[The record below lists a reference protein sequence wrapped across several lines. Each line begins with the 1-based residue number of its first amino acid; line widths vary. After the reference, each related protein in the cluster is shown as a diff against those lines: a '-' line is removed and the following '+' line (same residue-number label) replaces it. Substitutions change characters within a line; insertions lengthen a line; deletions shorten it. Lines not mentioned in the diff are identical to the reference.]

1 MKSDGRD
8 ARLHEK
14 WEKTGMLSGI
24 EDPEMLR
31 KIVQLFENQAQA
43 MCTRPDYK
51 ASENPDFIKMT
62 GELIFPLIRWVFQH
76 KAYESEDRP
85 EVPLNADWDV
95 MSMPHQE
102 FDGDMISATTR
113 KMVTQADFQGNEDV
127 CEYHRMC
134 PDISMLHTLQVMMRR
149 EFEQMWKGQKV
160 WVYVPFQPMLF
171 RPGRTIGFVTRYGC
185 RGKQKDAKL
194 ENNSEQ
200 AACD

>member
-1 MKSDGRD
+1 MNDD
-8 ARLHEK
+8 HHTRLHEK

-31 KIVQLFENQAQA
+31 KIVQLFENQEQA
-43 MCTRPDYK
+43 MRAHTSWEDQDH
-51 ASENPDFIKMT
+51 PDFVKMT
-62 GELIFPLIRWVFQH
+62 DLIFSLIRWVFQH

-85 EVPLNADWDV
+85 EVALNADWDV
-95 MSMPHQE
+95 MSMPHQQ

-113 KMVTQADFQGNEDV
+113 KMVTQADFRGNEDV

-134 PDISMLHTLQVMMRR
+134 PDISMLHTLQTMMRR
-149 EFEQMWKGQKV
+149 EFEEMWKGQKV

-185 RGKQKDAKL
+185 RAQQEEKHV
-194 ENNSEQ
+194 
-200 AACD
+200 